1 MSNTISGNTVAVNAK
16 LFCTDV
22 HFGNSTTPL
31 ITYSDASGN
40 YSFAGLA
47 PGTYEV
53 KAAFGEVTGTYAT
66 GYSFHRPQQTVVIT
80 IGNPQDQAGVNFT
93 PALINSAN

>member
-1 MSNTISGNTVAVNAK
+1 MSNIISGNTVAVNAK

-22 HFGNSTTPL
+22 HYGNSTVPL

-40 YSFAGLA
+40 YSFSGIV

-53 KAAFGEVTGTYAT
+53 KATFGEVTGAFAT
-66 GYSFHRPQQTVVIT
+66 GYSFHKPQQVVTIT
-80 IGNPQDQAGVNFT
+80 IDNPQDQTGVNFT

>member
-1 MSNTISGNTVAVNAK
+1 MSNIISGNTVAVNAI
-16 LFCTDV
+16 LFCTNV
-22 HFGNSTTPL
+22 LYGNSTIPL

-53 KAAFGEVTGTYAT
+53 KASTAGVTGAFAT
-66 GYSFHRPQQTVVIT
+66 GYSFHKPQQVATIT
-80 IGNPQDQAGVNFT
+80 LANPQDQTGVNFT
-93 PALINSAN
+93 PTLINSAN